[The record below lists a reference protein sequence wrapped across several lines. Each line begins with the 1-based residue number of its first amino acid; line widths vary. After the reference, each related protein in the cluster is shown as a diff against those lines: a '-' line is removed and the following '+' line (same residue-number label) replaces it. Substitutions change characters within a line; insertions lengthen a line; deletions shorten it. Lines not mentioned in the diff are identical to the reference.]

1 MTRVSNISELIEGI
15 FINVDVLKHFPEYN
29 EHSCQ
34 ILLHELVNMD
44 GFRMVSSKT
53 LLVFSWV
60 CFWPNGDSLPPLILS
75 SSSLYSSEI
84 FSPEGIC
91 EAYPKVVQL
100 FLLKFYF
107 LVLNTILIY
116 DKRYVKKFSAQIC
129 GF

>member
-1 MTRVSNISELIEGI
+1 MTRVSNLSEFIEGI

-29 EHSCQ
+29 EHSSQ
-34 ILLHELVNMD
+34 ILLHELAKMD
-44 GFRMVSSKT
+44 RFGIASSIM

-60 CFWPNGDSLPPLILS
+60 CFCLNGDILPPLILS

-100 FLLKFYF
+100 FLLKF
-107 LVLNTILIY
+107 
-116 DKRYVKKFSAQIC
+116 
-129 GF
+129 